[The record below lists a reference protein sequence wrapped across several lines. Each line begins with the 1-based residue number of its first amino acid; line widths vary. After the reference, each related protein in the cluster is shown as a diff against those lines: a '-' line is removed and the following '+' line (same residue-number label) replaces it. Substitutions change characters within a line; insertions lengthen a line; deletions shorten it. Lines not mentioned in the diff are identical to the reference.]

1 MCICVVHVD
10 INILLAKN
18 PYLQYFKRNVMGKKA
33 IPDSLRV
40 KLLNQGYSNQ
50 AVNELGKW
58 YDSSKH
64 KGVASF

>member
-1 MCICVVHVD
+1 MD
-10 INILLAKN
+10 
-18 PYLQYFKRNVMGKKA
+18 KKA

-50 AVNELGKW
+50 AVEELCKW